1 MWYEMKQVL
10 RKRKEQGKKK
20 KKKKKNS
27 ITIGNNIKRNS
38 IEREKRKK
46 SIKTI

>member
-10 RKRKEQGKKK
+10 RKRKEQGKK